1 MNILSISSFSFYLKG
16 EHFSNHFRLQSNN
29 VAKQSNRFNC
39 VRIIT
44 VCHILWFLSQQGI
57 THQMHKITEKREAVT
72 FVKVDQRRSEVQKHL
87 VQPRA
92 AKTTHFNFKN
102 MTFATSEHKMCLS
115 HSTPVNPHS
124 VKGNQAMY
132 SHSSKHY

>member
-1 MNILSISSFSFYLKG
+1 MPLFIKFPFKVSIFNPKKVHDFRNL
-16 EHFSNHFRLQSNN
+16 FRLQSNH

-39 VRIIT
+39 IRIIT
-44 VCHILWFLSQQGI
+44 VCHTPWFLSQRGI
-57 THQMHKITEKREAVT
+57 THQMLKITEKRDDVT

-92 AKTTHFNFKN
+92 VKTTHFNFKN

-115 HSTPVNPHS
+115 HSTPVNL
-124 VKGNQAMY
+124 
-132 SHSSKHY
+132 